1 VIVGTSQVDITP
13 APGGELSGFAART
26 QPSVGVLDP
35 LLARVLYLADGSE
48 HLLWIHT
55 DLIGLERELVS
66 SFRQWA
72 QARHGLAPAQ
82 VMLSA
87 THTHSGPPT
96 IHLQEAGTYDP
107 SYVQSL
113 LTQLQQAAT
122 AALARSEACQVVSAE
137 GHCDLAVDRRGRQ
150 SAHTDPRVAA
160 LGWRRADGTFAAV
173 LTNYPMH
180 GVALGPTNRQISA
193 DVPGQVAQT
202 LTRQLPGQPVALATN
217 GACGNLNPPAE
228 DVPFSQIQA
237 WGEQIAGAVVPALRR
252 ARTEPDAGLR
262 VRARTV
268 PLPIEVLSREQIEA
282 SARQAL
288 GQIGAFPQWG
298 KRYRRAVENWQRTM
312 SQAVRD
318 GAARDTREA
327 ELAAVRVG
335 RSLFIGLNA
344 EVFSTFTEH
353 VRSAVGGAVYTIG
366 YANGLLGYLPTATA
380 YDEGGYE
387 VETAHYFY
395 NSFRARRG
403 GFELVAQHAAALAR
417 EMLQ

>member
-1 VIVGTSQVDITP
+1 
-13 APGGELSGFAART
+13 
-26 QPSVGVLDP
+26 VLDP
-35 LLARVLYLADGSE
+35 LFARALYLTDGSE

-55 DLIGLERELVS
+55 DLIGLEREFVCT
-66 SFRQWA
+66 FRQWA
-72 QARHGLAPAQ
+72 QARHGLVPAQ

-107 SYVQSL
+107 SYVRSL

-122 AALARSEACQVVSAE
+122 AALARPEACQLVSAE
-137 GHCDLAVDRRGRQ
+137 GRCDLAVDRRGRQ

-160 LGWRRADGTFAAV
+160 VGWRRADGTFAAV

-180 GVALGPTNRQISA
+180 GVALGSTNRQISA
-193 DVPGQVAQT
+193 DVPGRVAQA
-202 LTRQLPGQPVALATN
+202 LARQLPGQPVALATN

-228 DVPFSQIQA
+228 NVPFSQIRA
-237 WGEQIAGAVVPALRR
+237 WGEQVAGAVVPALQR
-252 ARTEPDAGLR
+252 AGPEPWAGLQ
-262 VRARTV
+262 VRARIV
-268 PLPIEVLSREQIEA
+268 PLPIEVLSLEEIEA

-288 GQIGAFPQWG
+288 DQISAFPQWG
-298 KRYRRAVENWQRTM
+298 ERYRRAVENWRRAM
-312 SQAVRD
+312 SRAVRD
-318 GAARDTREA
+318 GAARDTQEV
-327 ELAAVRVG
+327 ELAAVHVG

-353 VRSAVGGAVYTIG
+353 VRSAAGGAVYTVG
-366 YANGLLGYLPTATA
+366 YANGLLGYLPTAAA

-395 NSFRARRG
+395 NSFRMRRG
-403 GFELVAQHAAALAR
+403 GFELVAQHAATLAR